1 VIWEKV
7 APNAVKMAMDMVA
20 DCPELKD
27 KLQELP
33 HNRPWEVTPLI
44 GSVCSHR
51 NSFPSHLTFF
61 FLPKVVDVF
70 HFFFTQCN

>member
-1 VIWEKV
+1 MIWEKV

-70 HFFFTQCN
+70 HFF

>member
-1 VIWEKV
+1 MIWEKV

-33 HNRPWEVTPLI
+33 VATQHAVGGYSSDWVSLLSSQLIPL
-44 GSVCSHR
+44 
-51 NSFPSHLTFF
+51 PPHLL
-61 FLPKVVDVF
+61 FLTKS
-70 HFFFTQCN
+70 C

>member
-1 VIWEKV
+1 MIWEKV

-33 HNRPWEVTPLI
+33 VA
-44 GSVCSHR
+44 
-51 NSFPSHLTFF
+51 
-61 FLPKVVDVF
+61 
-70 HFFFTQCN
+70 TQQAVGGLLL